1 MSQATCLCRQAS
13 LGWLGNPEESK
24 EARKYLY
31 RLNKA
36 YGLRPPQTPPP
47 PPPLPPENNAT
58 KEPVTVTVNVKLYTY
73 APPAKG
79 SKAKPRKESKNK
91 KFDHLF
97 EKGESAHMK
106 LIKEI
111 LAVFKITHLNIS
123 EKPCILKLSAPGVR
137 AEACAISLEDV
148 TEYDFVP
155 TISAFIN
162 MHDLEKKLK
171 KVRKNNTNTSDDS
184 NADSEDDVDVG
195 PLPSMPATSQSSF
208 TRNDNDKFI
217 KYLRDHKGEAG
228 DGGNFKKVFWHS
240 MVPYMEQYRTRG
252 APKSATSLKNKWNW
266 HRAQYKAI
274 KLIQSPSG
282 WGAYDEEQGAG
293 VNADTQDSWTEFTAR
308 HPECKPYARTRG
320 IRGLTRCVFFAVF
333 CCDRSDQCQQ
343 GASLGDDQPSQDA
356 DADADATMEEEEEEK
371 ELPQAM
377 GEEEDDG
384 FVIIESDRHKLLG
397 SQNVNTTTSSSHNTA
412 PKPSSS
418 AATHGSTAAA
428 ATTSSKRRQ
437 PASASSALKRTSRVP
452 PSVTV
457 MQGMVDQLS
466 AFNTTFR
473 DSFGPPPSSGLPPTP
488 VCRRDC
494 AACVEEED
502 WMTAEA
508 QAFFSM
514 ILEKDTP
521 AMDTYMGKKG
531 EESRKAYVK
540 LKLQEHSY
548 WSPPEKDVISNMF
561 SSDF

>member
-1 MSQATCLCRQAS
+1 ML
-13 LGWLGNPEESK
+13 NIPE
-24 EARKYLY
+24 LHH
-31 RLNKA
+31 L
-36 YGLRPPQTPPP
+36 
-47 PPPLPPENNAT
+47 
-58 KEPVTVTVNVKLYTY
+58 VTY
-73 APPAKG
+73 AQRLELREQWRALTVVNRHLPHRVLDHQDARAEHADDAQLLELAESLRALQEGSLVLDDCRVEIEYMKG
-79 SKAKPRKESKNK
+79 ALGRVMQE
-91 KFDHLF
+91 D
-97 EKGESAHMK
+97 EKGGEGIPVAQEVNGELEGEMAKTGRSDGLQH
-106 LIKEI
+106 
-111 LAVFKITHLNIS
+111 VS
-123 EKPCILKLSAPGVR
+123 RR
-137 AEACAISLEDV
+137 ALLE
-148 TEYDFVP
+148 E
-155 TISAFIN
+155 
-162 MHDLEKKLK
+162 
-171 KVRKNNTNTSDDS
+171 
-184 NADSEDDVDVG
+184 G
-195 PLPSMPATSQSSF
+195 PSPSMPAASQSSF

-282 WGAYDEEQGAG
+282 WGAYDEEHGAG

-308 HPECKPYARTRG
+308 HPECKPYAHKGYPWFDEVDEIIPTTVPG
-320 IRGLTRCVFFAVF
+320 AHVFTP
-333 CCDRSDQCQQ
+333 SQ
-343 GASLGDDQPSQDA
+343 GASSGDDQPSQDA
-356 DADADATMEEEEEEK
+356 DADADATMEEEEEEEEK
-371 ELPQAM
+371 EPPQAM

-384 FVIIESDRHKLLG
+384 FVIIESDRDELSG
-397 SQNVNTTTSSSHNTA
+397 SQDVNTTTSSSHNTA

-418 AATHGSTAAA
+418 AATHGSAATT

-473 DSFGPPPSSGLPPTP
+473 DLFGPPPSSGLPPTP
-488 VCRRDC
+488 VRRRDC
-494 AACVEEED
+494 AARVEEED